1 MFVNNEHM
9 VETLAMY
16 GYIKSERINKAFLKV
31 DRADFVPEGYKDKAY
46 FDDPLPIGHAQTIS
60 APSMVAI
67 MLELLE
73 LFDGAKVLEI
83 GTGSG
88 YNACLMACAGA
99 QVYTI
104 ERIPALRD
112 MAKKN
117 MERCPCKSKIRILL
131 GDGSAGYEA
140 EAPYDRIIVTCGA
153 PDIPSPLI
161 EQLKI
166 GGIMVI
172 PVGGTFFQELYVIK
186 KEKNGLK
193 KKVWGDVAFVPM
205 VGKYGHR
212 WA

>member
-1 MFVNNEHM
+1 MVNMLE
-9 VETLAMY
+9 MY
-16 GYIKSERINKAFLKV
+16 GYIKSERIKNAFLMV
-31 DRADFVPEGYKDKAY
+31 DRADFVPEEHRSKAY

-88 YNACLMACAGA
+88 YNACLMVCAGA
-99 QVYTI
+99 KVYTI

-112 MAKKN
+112 MARRN
-117 MERCPCKSKIRILL
+117 MEKCPYRDRVILLL
-131 GDGSAGYEA
+131 GDGSSGYA
-140 EAPYDRIIVTCGA
+140 PEAPYDRIIVTCGA
-153 PDIPSPLI
+153 PEVPKPLL
-161 EQLKI
+161 EQLKE

-186 KEKNGLK
+186 KENGKLK
-193 KKVWGDVAFVPM
+193 KKIWGDVAFVPM

>member
-1 MFVNNEHM
+1 M

-16 GYIKSERINKAFLKV
+16 GYIKSERIKKAFLMV
-31 DRADFVPEGYKDKAY
+31 DRADFVPEEYRDKAY

-73 LFDGAKVLEI
+73 LFDGAKVLEV
-83 GTGSG
+83 GAGSG
-88 YNACLMACAGA
+88 YNACLIACAGA
-99 QVYTI
+99 EVYTI

-112 MAKKN
+112 KAKKN
-117 MERCPCKSKIRILL
+117 MEKCPCKSKVHILI
-131 GDGSAGYEA
+131 GDGSGGYKA

-153 PDIPSPLI
+153 PDVPPPLI

-166 GGIMVI
+166 DGIMVI

-186 KEKNGLK
+186 KEKKGLK

-205 VGKYGHR
+205 IGKYGHR
-212 WA
+212 WV